1 MLSAVIA
8 AFLYLR
14 IIVTHVHGRRDRRR
28 RRRPSR
34 SASRSAAAVG
44 LALTLAFT
52 VVVGFLPSVVVDF
65 ARNAVTTLNL

>member
-14 IIVTHVHGRRDRRR
+14 IIVSMYMADAAEGEVPLPPVHV
-28 RRRPSR
+28 PIS
-34 SASRSAAAVG
+34 AAVG

-52 VVVGFLPSVVVDF
+52 VIVGFLPSTVVEF
-65 ARNAVTTLNL
+65 SRHAVTTINL